1 MKGGKKMNYNFESDS
16 DEPRI
21 IEPKKKERFSFKQV
35 LVIVCMVAALG
46 GVTAGAGIGLGYSIG
61 SRLAYEPLV
70 TEEALPFVFVNETDL
85 PMSPDISFNGYKDV
99 VQSVSDSVVSISVN
113 ISYASYFGRR
123 RESESAGSGII
134 FDMDDDRVYIAT
146 NHHVISSEQGM
157 SIESVN
163 ISLDDKETVP
173 AMLIGSDAQS
183 DLAVIS
189 VLRKDLD
196 ELGVPYKCAVFGK
209 SSNMMVG
216 DLVVAIG
223 NAMGEGKTATQGII
237 SAINKNISID
247 GKKLTVIQTDAAINP
262 GNSGGALV
270 NMNSEVIGINT
281 AKIASYVAEGMG
293 FSIPSDIAWEIL
305 INLKET
311 GTTPD
316 PYIGIETITEIDET
330 RRDAYSFPSVGILIR
345 RIIAGSPA
353 DTAGLRVNDLIVAFN
368 GVPITSAEDYKAAL
382 DETDVG
388 EKAVLSI
395 YRNNNSIEITVVV
408 GDKNADSSF

>member
-1 MKGGKKMNYNFESDS
+1 MNYNFESDS